1 MSLSP
6 CGKLWRRMY
15 STAQTSRKEI
25 DFPSCLAHRHTV
37 GLPIIFRAASSSS
50 FRARR
55 SAERFRS
62 ISPMMKLATALDPRM
77 SKDLDNP
84 KAAMRDAL
92 TQSIKDASTANAKV
106 EEREDDG

>member
-1 MSLSP
+1 
-6 CGKLWRRMY
+6 
-15 STAQTSRKEI
+15 
-25 DFPSCLAHRHTV
+25 
-37 GLPIIFRAASSSS
+37 
-50 FRARR
+50 
-55 SAERFRS
+55 
-62 ISPMMKLATALDPRM
+62 MMKLATALDPRM